1 MQRRELAIAGGGK
14 IGKDRVTRLLA
25 AEFIAALVHL
35 FKHIAVA
42 DTGTNKTHAVFAA
55 ELMQPQIRHHRCH
68 DRAAAE
74 LAATLHIRAADSE
87 HLVTVDDAAL
97 LVDEK
102 AAVGIAVECNTN
114 IVAARN
120 DLGGKIIKMRRTAVV
135 VDVYAVRLAVDKV
148 TEAAEAS
155 EQLRL
160 HLAPTQVGLHDAV
173 TDEAPFEQSTS
184 SRRPERSLSIVPAR
198 WSM

>member
-1 MQRRELAIAGGGK
+1 
-14 IGKDRVTRLLA
+14 
-25 AEFIAALVHL
+25 
-35 FKHIAVA
+35 
-42 DTGTNKTHAVFAA
+42 
-55 ELMQPQIRHHRCH
+55 MQPQIRHHRCH

-97 LVDEK
+97 LVNEK

-148 TEAAEAS
+148 TETAETS
-155 EQLRL
+155 EQLRRSRGRCAIRAVHKQPKAGKVAL
-160 HLAPTQVGLHDAV
+160 DRAGKMVDVSLAGL
-173 TDEAPFEQSTS
+173 T
-184 SRRPERSLSIVPAR
+184 
-198 WSM
+198 